1 MSNRIKLKGTGIVP
15 DVAIGKAVILEDK
28 TKISIPYYNILK
40 DHIGEEVERFL
51 KAIEQTKKQIED
63 AKDNL
68 NSDLESD
75 HLSIFDTHLLILR
88 DQSLVQKTVELIK
101 EKFLNAEYA
110 FKEVIKEVIAKF
122 KGMDDEYFKQRR
134 EDLEDIATRVIAN
147 LVDKDF
153 NKEMEF
159 EEDTILVAKVIHP
172 SDLSILYNEKIVGI
186 ATDYGGVTTH
196 TSIIAKALNIPTVV
210 GLHNATKVIMDGDIV
225 IVDGI
230 EGEVIVKP
238 QESEKSV
245 YLEKHQKRLHF
256 QNQLIE
262 IAKKPSLTLDGE
274 KIDLLA
280 NVEVAEEFPALK
292 KFNAEG
298 VGLYRS
304 EFIFLQCAPNLPTEE
319 EHYNFYKKLCSQV
332 KGEVVIRT
340 LDLGGEKFFHEVLE
354 KDEQNPVLGLR
365 AVRFCLRRKDIF
377 RTQLR
382 AILRVS
388 GENEKV
394 KVMFPLISGVDELK
408 EVIDFLEEIKEE
420 LKKEGKKINENIQK
434 GIMIEVPSAAEI
446 PDLLAKYVDFFSIG
460 TNDLIQYCLAIDRN
474 NDKVNYLYQ
483 PSHPAVIRIVH
494 NVVEAAKNAG
504 IDVSMCG
511 EMAGNPKFTTL
522 LLGMGLRKLSMT
534 PASIPLVKAV
544 LRNVKISD
552 CEQLLER
559 VLNMESASQIEKHIV
574 AINHKLIPDYEKL
587 ARIKL

>member
-28 TKISIPYYNILK
+28 TKIVIPYYNILK
-40 DHIGEEVERFL
+40 NHIDEEVERFL
-51 KAIEQTKKQIED
+51 KALDKTKKQIED

-68 NSDLESD
+68 NSDLKSD
-75 HLSIFDTHLLILR
+75 HLSIFDTHLLILK
-88 DQSLVQKTVELIK
+88 DQSLVQKTINLIK
-101 EKFLNAEYA
+101 ERFINAEYA
-110 FKEVIKEVIAKF
+110 FKEVIKELIGKF

-147 LVDKDF
+147 LIDKEVNKKIDF
-153 NKEMEF
+153 R
-159 EEDTILVAKVIHP
+159 EDTILVSKVIHP
-172 SDLSILYNEKIVGI
+172 SDLSILYNDKVVGI

-210 GLHNATKVIMDGDIV
+210 GLHNATKVIVDGDIV

-245 YLEKHQKRLHF
+245 YLEKHQKRL
-256 QNQLIE
+256 QLEKQFIE
-262 IAKKPSLTLDGE
+262 IAKKPSITLDGE
-274 KIDLLA
+274 EIRLLA
-280 NVEVAEEFPALK
+280 NVELAEELPLLK
-292 KFNAEG
+292 KFKAEG

-304 EFIFLQCAPNLPTEE
+304 EFIFLQSAPNLPSEE
-319 EHYNFYKKLCSQV
+319 EHYNFYKKLCAQV
-332 KGEVVIRT
+332 KGEVIIRT

-365 AVRFCLRRKDIF
+365 AVRFCLKRKDIF

-382 AILRVS
+382 GILRLS

-394 KVMFPLISGVDELK
+394 KIMFPLISGVDELK
-408 EVIDFLEEIKEE
+408 EVISFLEEVMDEM
-420 LKKEGKKINENIQK
+420 KKEGVKINENIQK

-460 TNDLIQYCLAIDRN
+460 TNDLIQYTLAIDRN

-483 PSHPAVIRIVH
+483 PSHPAVIRMLNKVM
-494 NVVEAAKNAG
+494 EAAKKSG

-522 LLGMGLRKLSMT
+522 LLGMGLRKFSMT
-534 PASIPLVKAV
+534 PPSLPVIKSV

-552 CEQLLER
+552 CEQLLKR
-559 VLNMESASQIEKHIV
+559 VLSMESASQIEKHIIAV
-574 AINHKLIPDYEKL
+574 NHKLIPDYDKL
-587 ARIKL
+587 TKIKL

>member
-28 TKISIPYYNILK
+28 SKIFIPYYNILK
-40 DHIGEEVERFL
+40 EHIDKEVERFL
-51 KAIEQTKKQIED
+51 KAIDQTKSQIEN
-63 AKDNL
+63 ARNNL
-68 NSDLESD
+68 NNDLESQ
-75 HLSIFDTHLLILR
+75 HLSIFDTHLLILQ
-88 DQSLVQKTVELIK
+88 DQSLIKKTISYIK
-101 EKFLNAEYA
+101 EKATNAEYA
-110 FKEVIKEVIAKF
+110 FKEVVKELIARF
-122 KGMDDEYFKQRR
+122 KGLDDDYFKQRK

-147 LVDKDF
+147 LIKKDMN
-153 NKEMEF
+153 NKIEF
-159 EEDTILVAKVIHP
+159 KEDTILVAKVIHP
-172 SDLSILYNEKIVGI
+172 SDLSLLYNDKIVGI

-210 GLHNATKVIMDGDIV
+210 GLHNATKVIMSGDTV

-238 QESEKSV
+238 KEDEKSI
-245 YLEKHQKRLHF
+245 YIEKHQKRLHLEKEF
-256 QNQLIE
+256 IE
-262 IAKKPSLTLDGE
+262 IARKPSITFDGE
-274 KIDLLA
+274 RVSLLA

-304 EFIFLQCAPNLPTEE
+304 EFIFLQCAPKLPTED

-354 KDEQNPVLGLR
+354 KGEQNPVLGLR
-365 AVRFCLRRKDIF
+365 AVRFCLKRKDIF
-377 RTQLR
+377 KTQLR

-388 GENEKV
+388 GENENV

-408 EVIDFLEEIKEE
+408 EVLDFFNETIEEMD
-420 LKKEGKKINENIQK
+420 KEGIKINKNIQK

-474 NDKVNYLYQ
+474 NENVNYLYK
-483 PSHPAVIRIVH
+483 PSHPAVLRMINRVIK
-494 NVVEAAKNAG
+494 AANDNG

-511 EMAGNPKFTTL
+511 EMAGNPKFTTV
-522 LLGMGLRKLSMT
+522 LLGMGLRKFSMT
-534 PASIPLVKAV
+534 PTSIPLVKSV
-544 LRNVKISD
+544 LRSVKISD
-552 CEQLLER
+552 CESLVER
-559 VLNMESASQIEKHIV
+559 ILTMDSSSQIEKHLV
-574 AINHKLIPDYEKL
+574 AVNHKLIPDYEKL
-587 ARIKL
+587 LKVKL

>member
-15 DVAIGKAVILEDK
+15 DVAIGKAVVLEDK
-28 TKISIPYYNILK
+28 TKIIIPHYRVLK
-40 DHIGEEVERFL
+40 ENVDSEVKRFL
-51 KAIEQTKKQIED
+51 DALDKTRQQIEG
-63 AKDNL
+63 AKNNL
-68 NSDLESD
+68 NSDLESS
-75 HLSIFDTHLLILR
+75 HLSIFDTHLLILK
-88 DQSLVQKTVELIK
+88 DQSLKDKTVSLIK
-101 EKFLNAEYA
+101 EKLLNAEYA
-110 FKEVIKEVIAKF
+110 FKEVIKDLIKKF
-122 KGMDDEYFKQRR
+122 RGMEDEYFKQRK
-134 EDLEDIATRVIAN
+134 EDLEDIATRVIGN
-147 LVDKDF
+147 LIKKDM
-153 NKEMEF
+153 NKTIDF
-159 EEDTILVAKVIHP
+159 KEDTILVAKVIHP
-172 SDLSILYNEKIVGI
+172 SDLSLLYNDKVVGI

-210 GLHNATKVIMDGDIV
+210 GLHNATKVIVDGDIV

-230 EGEVIVKP
+230 AGEVIVKP

-245 YLEKHQKRLHF
+245 YIEKHQKRLSL
-256 QNQLIE
+256 QKELIE
-262 IAKKPSLTLDGE
+262 IAKQKSITLDGE
-274 KIDLLA
+274 RVSLLA

-304 EFIFLQCAPNLPTEE
+304 EFIFLQSAPNLPTEE
-319 EHYNFYKKLCSQV
+319 EHYNFYKALCSQV
-332 KGEVVIRT
+332 DGEVTIRT

-365 AVRFCLRRKDIF
+365 AVRFCLKRKDIF

-388 GENEKV
+388 GEYEKV

-408 EVIDFLEEIKEE
+408 EVLSFLNEIIEEM
-420 LKKEGKKINENIQK
+420 KKEKIKINENIPK

-483 PSHPAVIRIVH
+483 PAHPAVLRMVNRVIKSAI
-494 NVVEAAKNAG
+494 EAK

-511 EMAGNPKFTTL
+511 EMAGNPKFTAL
-522 LLGMGLRKLSMT
+522 LLGMGLRKFSMT

-544 LRNVKISD
+544 LRNLKMKD
-552 CEQLLER
+552 CEELVER
-559 VLNMESASQIEKHIV
+559 VLNMESASQIEKHIIAV
-574 AINHKLIPDYEKL
+574 NHKLVADYEKI
-587 ARIKL
+587 ASVKL

>member
-15 DVAIGKAVILEDK
+15 DVGIGKALVLEDK
-28 TKISIPYYNILK
+28 TKIVIPYYNVLEENIE
-40 DHIGEEVERFL
+40 GEVERFISAVE
-51 KAIEQTKKQIED
+51 KTKQQIEG
-63 AKDNL
+63 AKNNL
-68 NSDLESD
+68 NSDLNSS
-75 HLSIFDTHLLILR
+75 HLSIFDTHLLILK
-88 DQSLVQKTVELIK
+88 DQSLIDKTVSLIK
-101 EKFLNAEYA
+101 EKLLNAEYA
-110 FKEVIKEVIAKF
+110 FKEVIKELIKKF
-122 KGMDDEYFKQRR
+122 KSIEDVYFQQRR

-147 LVDKDF
+147 LQEKDLTASLDL
-153 NKEMEF
+153 K
-159 EEDTILVAKVIHP
+159 EDTILVAKVIHP
-172 SDLSILYNEKIVGI
+172 SDLSLLYNDKVVGI

-210 GLHNATKVIMDGDIV
+210 GLHNATKVVLDGDIV

-230 EGEVIVKP
+230 EGDVIVKP
-238 QESEKSV
+238 KESETSV
-245 YLEKHQKRLHF
+245 YIEKHQKRLNLEREF
-256 QNQLIE
+256 IE
-262 IAKKPSLTLDGE
+262 ISKKDSKTIDGE
-274 KIDLLA
+274 RIYLLA
-280 NVEVAEEFPALK
+280 NVEIEEEFPSLK

-304 EFIFLQCAPNLPTEE
+304 EFIFLKHAPDLPTENA
-319 EHYNFYKKLCSQV
+319 HYNFYRSLCDHV
-332 KGEVVIRT
+332 NGEIIIRT

-388 GENEKV
+388 GECERV

-408 EVIDFLEEIKEE
+408 EVLEFLDEIK
-420 LKKEGKKINENIQK
+420 KEMIKQGEKINKNIKK

-474 NDKVNYLYQ
+474 NDKVNYLYK
-483 PSHPAVIRIVH
+483 PSHPAVIRMINRVIKSA
-494 NVVEAAKNAG
+494 NENG

-522 LLGMGLRKLSMT
+522 LLGMGLRKFSMNA
-534 PASIPLVKAV
+534 ASIPLVKAV
-544 LRNVKISD
+544 LRSVKISD
-552 CEQLLER
+552 CEQLVER
-559 VLNMESASQIEKHIV
+559 VLSMESASQIERHII
-574 AINHKLIPDYEKL
+574 AMNHKLIPDYERL
-587 ARIKL
+587 EGIKL

>member
-15 DVAIGKAVILEDK
+15 DVAIGKAVVLEDK
-28 TKISIPYYNILK
+28 TKIVIPYYNVLRE
-40 DHIGEEVERFL
+40 HIDSEVERFL
-51 KAIEQTKKQIED
+51 DALDKTRQQIEG
-63 AKDNL
+63 AKNNL
-68 NSDLESD
+68 NSDLESS
-75 HLSIFDTHLLILR
+75 HLSIFDTHLMILK
-88 DQSLVQKTVELIK
+88 DQSLKDKTVKLIK
-101 EKFLNAEYA
+101 EKLLNAEYA
-110 FKEVIKEVIAKF
+110 FKEVIKDLIKKF
-122 KGMDDEYFKQRR
+122 RGMEDEYFKQRR
-134 EDLEDIATRVIAN
+134 EDLEDIATRVIGN
-147 LVDKDF
+147 LIKKDM
-153 NKEMEF
+153 NKRIDF
-159 EEDTILVAKVIHP
+159 KEDTILVAKVIHP
-172 SDLSILYNEKIVGI
+172 SDLSLLYNDKVVGI

-210 GLHNATKVIMDGDIV
+210 GLHNATKVIVDGDIV

-230 EGEVIVKP
+230 AGEVIVKP
-238 QESEKSV
+238 QESEKNI
-245 YLEKHQKRLHF
+245 YIEKHQKRLSL
-256 QNQLIE
+256 QKELIE
-262 IAKKPSLTLDGE
+262 IAKKESITLDGE
-274 KIDLLA
+274 RVSLLA

-304 EFIFLQCAPNLPTEE
+304 EFIFLQSAPNLPTEE
-319 EHYNFYKKLCSQV
+319 EHYDFYKKLCSQV
-332 KGEVVIRT
+332 DGEVVIRT

-365 AVRFCLRRKDIF
+365 AVRFCLKRKDIF

-388 GENEKV
+388 GEYDKV

-408 EVIDFLEEIKEE
+408 EVLSFLNEIIEEM
-420 LKKEGKKINENIQK
+420 KKEKIKINENIKK

-483 PSHPAVIRIVH
+483 PAHPAVLRMVNRVIKSAID
-494 NVVEAAKNAG
+494 AK

-511 EMAGNPKFTTL
+511 EMAGNPKFTAL
-522 LLGMGLRKLSMT
+522 LLGMGLRKFSMT

-544 LRNVKISD
+544 LRNLKMKD
-552 CEQLLER
+552 CEELVER
-559 VLNMESASQIEKHIV
+559 VLNMESASQIEKHII
-574 AINHKLIPDYEKL
+574 ALNHKLIPDYEKI
-587 ARIKL
+587 ASVKL

>member
-15 DVAIGKAVILEDK
+15 DVAIGKAVVLEDK
-28 TKISIPYYNILK
+28 TKIIIPHYRVLK
-40 DHIGEEVERFL
+40 ENVDSEVKRFL
-51 KAIEQTKKQIED
+51 DALDKTRQQIEG
-63 AKDNL
+63 AKNNL
-68 NSDLESD
+68 NSDLESS
-75 HLSIFDTHLLILR
+75 HLSIFDTHLLILK
-88 DQSLVQKTVELIK
+88 DQSLKDKTVSLIK
-101 EKFLNAEYA
+101 EKLLNAEYA
-110 FKEVIKEVIAKF
+110 FKEVIKDLIKKF
-122 KGMDDEYFKQRR
+122 RGMEDEYFKQRK
-134 EDLEDIATRVIAN
+134 EDLEDIATRVIGN
-147 LVDKDF
+147 LIKKDM
-153 NKEMEF
+153 NKTIDF
-159 EEDTILVAKVIHP
+159 KEDTILVAKVIHP
-172 SDLSILYNEKIVGI
+172 SDLSLLYNDKVVGI

-210 GLHNATKVIMDGDIV
+210 GLHNATKVIVDGDIV

-230 EGEVIVKP
+230 AGEVIVKP

-245 YLEKHQKRLHF
+245 YIEKHQKRLSL
-256 QNQLIE
+256 QKELIE
-262 IAKKPSLTLDGE
+262 IAKQKSITLDGE
-274 KIDLLA
+274 KVSLLA

-304 EFIFLQCAPNLPTEE
+304 EFIFLQSAPNLPTEE
-319 EHYNFYKKLCSQV
+319 EHYNFYKALCSQV
-332 KGEVVIRT
+332 DGEVTIRT

-365 AVRFCLRRKDIF
+365 AVRFCLKRKDIF

-388 GENEKV
+388 GEYEKV

-408 EVIDFLEEIKEE
+408 EVLFFLNEIIEEM
-420 LKKEGKKINENIQK
+420 KKEKIKINENIPK

-483 PSHPAVIRIVH
+483 PAHPAVLRMINRVIKSAI
-494 NVVEAAKNAG
+494 EAK

-511 EMAGNPKFTTL
+511 EMAGNPKFTAL
-522 LLGMGLRKLSMT
+522 LLGMGLRKFSMT

-544 LRNVKISD
+544 LRNLKMKD
-552 CEQLLER
+552 CEELVER
-559 VLNMESASQIEKHIV
+559 VLNMESASQIEKHIIAV
-574 AINHKLIPDYEKL
+574 NHKLVADYEKI
-587 ARIKL
+587 ASVKL